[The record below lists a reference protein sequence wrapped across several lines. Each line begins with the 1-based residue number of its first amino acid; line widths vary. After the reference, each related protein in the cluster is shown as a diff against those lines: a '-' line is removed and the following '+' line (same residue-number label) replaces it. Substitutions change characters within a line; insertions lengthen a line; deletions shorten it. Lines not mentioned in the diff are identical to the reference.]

1 VCFAQSAGL
10 RNVVERVKILE
21 DDVLITQ
28 KPAMIERDLFM
39 NPVQTP
45 AIKFRNV
52 SISFDDTQ
60 ALKNISFALQ
70 RGEMICITG
79 DSNSG
84 KSVLLRLALG
94 FLRPDEGEILING
107 QEITAMEEDDL
118 LALRR
123 ETMGMVFQDNS
134 FFSGQTVYEN
144 TAYRL
149 DDRDWPEDEIE
160 RAVVEVLTF
169 VGLQDDQEKQAEDL
183 SVGMKRRLE
192 LARALIGW
200 PSIMLY
206 DEPTAGLDPINSRH
220 VLDLIIRARD
230 LHHTSSLLVT
240 KALHEIPYLAKH
252 QAREGEQGGS
262 VAKVADYVPSVH
274 VCLLEEGRIAFFGS
288 PQEFAQSSL
297 PAVQHMLHPM
307 TDVAQGELDVD
318 DPWRQ
323 NRKTRRS
330 ADITTTAT

>member
-1 VCFAQSAGL
+1 
-10 RNVVERVKILE
+10 
-21 DDVLITQ
+21 
-28 KPAMIERDLFM
+28 M
-39 NPVQTP
+39 NPGHTP
-45 AIKFRNV
+45 AIEFRNV
-52 SISFDDTQ
+52 SISFDDLQ
-60 ALKNISFALQ
+60 ALKNISFTLP
-70 RGEMICITG
+70 RGEMLCVTG
-79 DSNSG
+79 DSGSG

-94 FLRPDEGEILING
+94 FLRPDEGQILING
-107 QEITAMEEDDL
+107 RETTAMEEDAL

-123 ETMGMVFQDNS
+123 EAMGMVFQENS

-169 VGLQDDQEKQAEDL
+169 VGLQDEQEKQAEDL
-183 SVGMKRRLE
+183 SGGMKRRLE

-206 DEPTAGLDPINSRH
+206 DEPTAGLDPINARQ

-230 LHHTSSLLVT
+230 LHHTSSMLVT
-240 KALHEIPYLAKH
+240 KALHEIPYLARH
-252 QAREGEQGGS
+252 RAHESAHDGS
-262 VAKVADYVPSVH
+262 VVEVADHVPGVQ

-307 TDVAQGELDVD
+307 TEAAHGKLDVD

-323 NRKTRRS
+323 NQRTRPS
-330 ADITTTAT
+330 VDMTTTAT

>member
-1 VCFAQSAGL
+1 
-10 RNVVERVKILE
+10 
-21 DDVLITQ
+21 
-28 KPAMIERDLFM
+28 M
-39 NPVQTP
+39 NSGQTP
-45 AIKFRNV
+45 SIEFRNV
-52 SISFDDTQ
+52 SISFGDLQ
-60 ALKNISFALQ
+60 AMRNISFTLPP
-70 RGEMICITG
+70 GEMLCITG
-79 DSNSG
+79 DSDSG

-107 QEITAMEEDDL
+107 RETTAMEEEDM

-123 ETMGMVFQDNS
+123 ETMGVVFQNNS

-149 DDRDWPEDEIE
+149 DDRGWPEDEIE

-169 VGLQDDQEKQAEDL
+169 VGLEDEQEKQAEDL
-183 SVGMKRRLE
+183 SGGMKRRLE
-192 LARALIGW
+192 LARALVGW
-200 PSIMLY
+200 PSIMLL
-206 DEPTAGLDPINSRH
+206 DEPTAGLDPINARH

-240 KALHEIPYLAKH
+240 KALHEIPYLSRH
-252 QAREGEQGGS
+252 QAREGAQGGYVEP
-262 VAKVADYVPSVH
+262 VAGYVPGVQ

-307 TDVAQGELDVD
+307 TDVAHGELDVD

-323 NRKTRRS
+323 NQKTRRL
-330 ADITTTAT
+330 ADIITTAT

>member
-1 VCFAQSAGL
+1 
-10 RNVVERVKILE
+10 
-21 DDVLITQ
+21 
-28 KPAMIERDLFM
+28 M
-39 NPVQTP
+39 NPEQRP
-45 AIKFRNV
+45 AIEFRNV
-52 SISFDDTQ
+52 SISFDDVQ
-60 ALKNISFALQ
+60 ALKNISFTLQ
-70 RGEMICITG
+70 RGEMLCVTG
-79 DSNSG
+79 DSDSG

-107 QEITAMEEDDL
+107 REITAMEEDDL

-149 DDRDWPEDEIE
+149 DDHDWPEDEIE

-169 VGLQDDQEKQAEDL
+169 VGLEKDQEKQAEDL
-183 SVGMKRRLE
+183 SGGMKRRLE

-200 PSIMLY
+200 PSIMLL
-206 DEPTAGLDPINSRH
+206 DEPTAGLDPINARH

-230 LHHTSSLLVT
+230 LHQTSSMLVT

-252 QAREGEQGGS
+252 QAREGVQGGS
-262 VAKVADYVPSVH
+262 VVKFAGYIPNVH
-274 VCLLEEGRIAFFGS
+274 VCLLEEGRIAFLGS
-288 PQEFAQSSL
+288 PQEFAQSLL

-307 TDVAQGELDVD
+307 TEAIHGKLDVD

-323 NRKTRRS
+323 NRKTKRFV
-330 ADITTTAT
+330 DTTNTAI

>member
-1 VCFAQSAGL
+1 
-10 RNVVERVKILE
+10 
-21 DDVLITQ
+21 
-28 KPAMIERDLFM
+28 M
-39 NPVQTP
+39 NLGQTP
-45 AIKFRNV
+45 AIEFRNV
-52 SISFDDTQ
+52 SVSFDDVQ
-60 ALKNISFALQ
+60 ALKNISFTLP

-79 DSNSG
+79 DSGSG

-94 FLRPDEGEILING
+94 FLRPDEGEIWING
-107 QEITAMEEDDL
+107 QEATAMEEDGL

-123 ETMGMVFQDNS
+123 EAMGMVFQENS

-160 RAVVEVLTF
+160 RAVAEVLTF

-183 SVGMKRRLE
+183 SGGMKRRLE

-206 DEPTAGLDPINSRH
+206 DEPTAGLDPINARQ

-240 KALHEIPYLAKH
+240 KALHEIPYLASH
-252 QAREGEQGGS
+252 QAHEGGQGGS
-262 VAKVADYVPSVH
+262 VVKIAGYIPGVQ

-297 PAVQHMLHPM
+297 PAVQHMLHPI
-307 TDVAQGELDVD
+307 TGAAHGELNVD

-323 NRKTRRS
+323 NQKTRRF
-330 ADITTTAT
+330 ADMASSTT

>member
-1 VCFAQSAGL
+1 ML
-10 RNVVERVKILE
+10 
-21 DDVLITQ
+21 
-28 KPAMIERDLFM
+28 P
-39 NPVQTP
+39 
-45 AIKFRNV
+45 
-52 SISFDDTQ
+52 
-60 ALKNISFALQ
+60 
-70 RGEMICITG
+70 RGEMLCVTG
-79 DSNSG
+79 DSGSG

-94 FLRPDEGEILING
+94 LLRPDEGQILING
-107 QEITAMEEDDL
+107 RETTAMEEDAL

-123 ETMGMVFQDNS
+123 EAMGMVFQENS

-169 VGLQDDQEKQAEDL
+169 VGLQDEQEKQAEDL
-183 SVGMKRRLE
+183 SGGMKRRLE

-206 DEPTAGLDPINSRH
+206 DEPTAGLDPINARQ

-230 LHHTSSLLVT
+230 LHHTSSILVT
-240 KALHEIPYLAKH
+240 KALHEIPYLARH
-252 QAREGEQGGS
+252 RAHESAHDGS
-262 VAKVADYVPSVH
+262 VVEVADHVPGVQ

-307 TDVAQGELDVD
+307 TDVAHGRLDVD

-323 NRKTRRS
+323 NQRTRPS
-330 ADITTTAT
+330 VDMTTIST

>member
-1 VCFAQSAGL
+1 
-10 RNVVERVKILE
+10 
-21 DDVLITQ
+21 
-28 KPAMIERDLFM
+28 M
-39 NPVQTP
+39 NPGQTP
-45 AIKFRNV
+45 AIEFRNV
-52 SISFDDTQ
+52 SISFDDVQ
-60 ALKNISFALQ
+60 ALKNISFTLP
-70 RGEMICITG
+70 RGEMICVTG
-79 DSNSG
+79 DSGSG

-94 FLRPDEGEILING
+94 FLRPDEGEIWIDG
-107 QEITAMEEDDL
+107 QEATAMEEDGL

-123 ETMGMVFQDNS
+123 EAMGMVFQENS

-160 RAVVEVLTF
+160 RAVAEVLTF

-183 SVGMKRRLE
+183 SGGMKRRLE

-206 DEPTAGLDPINSRH
+206 DEPTAGLDPINARQ

-240 KALHEIPYLAKH
+240 KALHEIPYLAGH
-252 QAREGEQGGS
+252 QALEGGQGGS
-262 VAKVADYVPSVH
+262 VVKIAGYIPGVQ

-297 PAVQHMLHPM
+297 PAVQHMLHPI
-307 TDVAQGELDVD
+307 TEAAHGKLNVD
-318 DPWRQ
+318 DPWGQ
-323 NRKTRRS
+323 NQKTRRF
-330 ADITTTAT
+330 ADMATPTT

>member
-1 VCFAQSAGL
+1 
-10 RNVVERVKILE
+10 
-21 DDVLITQ
+21 
-28 KPAMIERDLFM
+28 M
-39 NPVQTP
+39 NPGQTP
-45 AIKFRNV
+45 AIEFRNV
-52 SISFDDTQ
+52 SISFDDVQ
-60 ALKNISFALQ
+60 ALQNISFTLP
-70 RGEMICITG
+70 RGEMILITG
-79 DSNSG
+79 DSDSG

-94 FLRPDEGEILING
+94 FLRPDEGKIWING
-107 QEITAMEEDDL
+107 RETTAMEEDDL
-118 LALRR
+118 LAVRR
-123 ETMGMVFQDNS
+123 EAMGMVFQENS

-169 VGLQDDQEKQAEDL
+169 VGLEDEQEKQAEDL
-183 SVGMKRRLE
+183 SGGMKRRLE
-192 LARALIGW
+192 LARALVGW
-200 PSIMLY
+200 PSIMLL
-206 DEPTAGLDPINSRH
+206 DEPTAGLDPINAHH

-240 KALHEIPYLAKH
+240 KALHEIPYLSRH
-252 QAREGEQGGS
+252 QAREDAEGGS
-262 VAKVADYVPSVH
+262 VDKVAGYVPGVQ

-288 PQEFAQSSL
+288 PQEFAQSPL

-307 TDVAQGELDVD
+307 TEAAQGELDVD

-323 NRKTRRS
+323 NQKTRRF

>member
-1 VCFAQSAGL
+1 
-10 RNVVERVKILE
+10 
-21 DDVLITQ
+21 
-28 KPAMIERDLFM
+28 M
-39 NPVQTP
+39 NNAQTP
-45 AIKFRNV
+45 AIEFRNV

-60 ALKNISFALQ
+60 ALQNVSFTLRQ
-70 RGEMICITG
+70 GEMICVTG
-79 DSNSG
+79 DSGSG

-107 QEITAMEEDDL
+107 RKTNDMEEDDL

-123 ETMGMVFQDNS
+123 EAMGMVFQENS

-149 DDRDWPEDEIE
+149 DDRDWPDDEID
-160 RAVVEVLTF
+160 RAVAEVLTF
-169 VGLQDDQEKQAEDL
+169 VGLENELDKQAEDL
-183 SVGMKRRLE
+183 SGGMKRRLE

-206 DEPTAGLDPINSRH
+206 DEPTSGLDPINARQ

-230 LHHTSSLLVT
+230 LHQTSSLLVT
-240 KALHEIPYLAKH
+240 KALQEIPYLAKH
-252 QAREGEQGGS
+252 QAIEGGS
-262 VAKVADYVPSVH
+262 VVKAANHIPGVK

-297 PAVQHMLHPM
+297 PAVQHMLHPK
-307 TDVAQGELDVD
+307 TEALHNKIQVD
-318 DPWRQ
+318 DPWRR
-323 NRKTRRS
+323 NRNTERF
-330 ADITTTAT
+330 

>member
-1 VCFAQSAGL
+1 
-10 RNVVERVKILE
+10 
-21 DDVLITQ
+21 
-28 KPAMIERDLFM
+28 M
-39 NPVQTP
+39 NSGQTP
-45 AIKFRNV
+45 SIEFRNV
-52 SISFDDTQ
+52 SISFGDLQ
-60 ALKNISFALQ
+60 AMRNISFTLPP
-70 RGEMICITG
+70 GEMLCITG
-79 DSNSG
+79 DSDSG

-107 QEITAMEEDDL
+107 RETTAMEEEDM

-123 ETMGMVFQDNS
+123 ETMGVVFQNNS

-149 DDRDWPEDEIE
+149 DDRGWPEDEIE

-169 VGLQDDQEKQAEDL
+169 VGLEDEQEKQAEDL
-183 SVGMKRRLE
+183 SGGMKRRLE
-192 LARALIGW
+192 LARALVGW
-200 PSIMLY
+200 PSIMLL
-206 DEPTAGLDPINSRH
+206 DEPTAGLDPINARH

-240 KALHEIPYLAKH
+240 KALHEIPYLSRH
-252 QAREGEQGGS
+252 QAREGAQGGYVEP
-262 VAKVADYVPSVH
+262 VAGYVPGVQ

-307 TDVAQGELDVD
+307 TDVAHGELDVD

-323 NRKTRRS
+323 NQKTRRL